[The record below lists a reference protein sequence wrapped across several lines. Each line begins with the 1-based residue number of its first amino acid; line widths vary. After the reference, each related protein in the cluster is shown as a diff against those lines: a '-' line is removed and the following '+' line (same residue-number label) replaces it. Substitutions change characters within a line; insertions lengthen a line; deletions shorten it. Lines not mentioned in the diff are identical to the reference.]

1 MDRRVWLMEWKLGHG
16 RAVVASSGCT
26 YNKKIKPRAK
36 TDIFSLALR

>member
-26 YNKKIKPRAK
+26 YNKKTKTRAK
-36 TDIFSLALR
+36 PIS